1 MVDIP
6 LVLVAILAVLGQ
18 VLFVVIDVA
27 LVRIAVRAVLVQI
40 APIVI
45 DISLILVPVNA
56 VRAQIFAVG
65 LCLGAVDA
73 ELLVI
78 VCKLGLVVID
88 MTLIGVAIRTVFRQI
103 FLVVS
108 DVFLVV
114 LNVLLLRGRIR
125 ALGIGTTGEQ
135 TGKSNHEHTSTDH
148 MFCVHRVLSYL
159 IVPGVTT
166 TLTKSNTRRTAKLRY
181 LTRRS

>member
-6 LVLVAILAVLGQ
+6 LVLVALLAILGQ
-18 VLFVVIDVA
+18 VLLVVIDVT
-27 LVRIAVRAVLVQI
+27 LIRIAVRTVPVQVAAVMVNVPLGGVAIGAVFAQI
-40 APIVI
+40 VLSVI
-45 DISLILVPVNA
+45 DVA
-56 VRAQIFAVG
+56 
-65 LCLGAVDA
+65 
-73 ELLVI
+73 
-78 VCKLGLVVID
+78 
-88 MTLIGVAIRTVFRQI
+88 LIGVAIRTVFRQI

-125 ALGIGTTGEQ
+125 ALGIGTTCEQ

-148 MFCVHRVLSYL
+148 MFCVHRVLSYS